1 MTVAMDH
8 TLQTVLYSG
17 LSAGI
22 ISVIVSVAIEKLGG
36 KLGGLIAALP
46 TTIVPAAIGLS
57 MSLDQGHFVN
67 TVYQVPLGIGCNIL
81 FLYFWKIVPPL
92 IISFFSLKYLLIL
105 MSIGSISFWFLCVY
119 LCLLLRQN
127 EWMSNTSIGICAFAI
142 HLLIGLA
149 VTYFPTPAP
158 KSSLSISKRVL
169 FFRGFFAFTMIS
181 FAVYLSQLGNQHIAG
196 FASVFPVIFFTTML
210 SLWMSQGSAVPTGA
224 VGPMMLGSASASL
237 YALLIPFAFT
247 AFGYLWGTLF
257 NWILCVLCI
266 SVPSFFWMQN
276 RAKKVVSA

>member
-1 MTVAMDH
+1 MAILIDD
-8 TLQTVLYSG
+8 TLRTILYSG

-57 MSLDQGHFVN
+57 MSLERYIFID

-81 FLYFWKIVPPL
+81 FLYFWKLVPPKL
-92 IISFFSLKYLLIL
+92 LPYLNHRQLL
-105 MSIGSISFWFLCVY
+105 LTMSVGSISFWFICVY
-119 LCLLLRQN
+119 LCLRLRESQWLSATN
-127 EWMSNTSIGICAFAI
+127 IGILGFIA
-142 HLLIGLA
+142 HLSLGLA
-149 VTYFPTPAP
+149 VTFHPTPAP
-158 KSSLSISKRVL
+158 KSHLRISKRVL
-169 FFRGFFAFTMIS
+169 LFRGLFAFLMIS

-237 YALLIPFAFT
+237 YALLIPLAFDMM
-247 AFGYLWGTLF
+247 GYFWGTLV
-257 NWILCVLCI
+257 NWIFCVICI
-266 SVPSFFWMQN
+266 SVPSFFWMQH
-276 RAKKVVSA
+276 RARSLG